1 MSEANGLF
9 EAIRTNDAAVV
20 ADLLRI
26 NPALAGVRNPQGL
39 SPIMVAL
46 YGGRFEIADIILK
59 SGYVPDL
66 FEASALGL
74 LARVEEVLRTNP
86 EQTNATSVD
95 GFTPLTLAAFFGHR
109 EVVDFLLSKGA
120 DPNTPAKNPMRV
132 APLHS
137 AAAHTRPFVAFSIAK
152 LLLMYGASA
161 NARQDGD
168 WTPLHQAAARGN
180 LDLVALLLECGADP
194 TARSFDGKTPFD
206 LAVEKGEQKT
216 ADILKHHLRQRDS

>member
-1 MSEANGLF
+1 MSEAAGLF
-9 EAIRTNDAAVV
+9 EAIRANDAHVV
-20 ADLLRI
+20 ADLLRA
-26 NPALAGVRNPQGL
+26 NPALAGAKGPHGL
-39 SPIMVAL
+39 SSVMVAL
-46 YGGRFEIADIILK
+46 YGGRSEIAEIILK
-59 SGYVPDL
+59 SGYKPDL

-74 LARVEEVLRTNP
+74 LPLVEELIHKNP
-86 EQTNATSVD
+86 DQTNATSVD
-95 GFTPLTLAAFFGHR
+95 GFTPLTLASFFGHR

-161 NARQDGD
+161 NARQEGE
-168 WTPLHQAAARGN
+168 WTALHQAAANGN

-194 TARSFDGKTPFD
+194 TARSSDGKTPVD
-206 LAVEKGEQKT
+206 LAIEKGQQKT
-216 ADILKHHLRQRDS
+216 ADILNHHLRHRTS